1 MSNDEFNEELSFIK
15 LLKNDDTL
23 FEREFENIK
32 NAYPFK
38 DYEEIHDFFSE
49 NRGLI
54 VILKKIKPLLE
65 KYVSYASFH
74 LELDID
80 PLFSPQLLLVI
91 KALDTDFKNGFKD
104 DIKLID
110 SKIDSLVIK
119 LNLGREFFI
128 YDTSCNLKAMSA
140 LTLKDMS
147 NFDN

>member
-1 MSNDEFNEELSFIK
+1 MINNDFNEDLRFKK
-15 LLKNDDTL
+15 LLENDDAL
-23 FEREFENIK
+23 FEREFEIIRK
-32 NAYPFK
+32 IYPFK
-38 DYEEIHDFFSE
+38 EDKEIHDFFRE

-54 VILKKIKPLLE
+54 VILKKIKPLLD
-65 KYVSYASFH
+65 KHVSYASFH

-80 PLFSPQLLLVI
+80 PLFSPQLLLVV
-91 KALDTDFKNGFKD
+91 KALDEDFKNGFKD

-128 YDTSCNLKAMSA
+128 YDTSCNLKAKSA